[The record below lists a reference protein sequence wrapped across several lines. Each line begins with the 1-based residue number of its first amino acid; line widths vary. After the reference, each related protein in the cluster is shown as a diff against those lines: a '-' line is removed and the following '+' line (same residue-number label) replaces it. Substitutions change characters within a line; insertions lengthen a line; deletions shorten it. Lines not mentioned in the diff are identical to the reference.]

1 MINVLLRD
9 LISANWAPF
18 DLWQVES
25 GHVAKLV
32 RLSGPLHE
40 PVSIQTQYA
49 EPVEALINA
58 DQVLSFRERH
68 AFKLI
73 FILAERFEAYTASPS
88 ARVIISTQA
97 VSKPLVNLV
106 E

>member
-9 LISANWAPF
+9 LVSANGTLF
-18 DLWQVES
+18 HLWQVES
-25 GHVAKLV
+25 DHIAKLV
-32 RLSGPLHE
+32 SLSGPLHE
-40 PVSIQTQYA
+40 PVAIDAQHV

-73 FILAERFEAYTASPS
+73 FILTERFEAYTASPS

-97 VSKPLVNLV
+97 VSQPLVNLIQ
-106 E
+106 